1 MSWSAGV
8 YTRGYASWAA
18 DAASSLPISSSKFD
32 TEDNDFAAG
41 LNNCLTIDGLNKPNT
56 AMSWGLTGAQVLALT
71 RGSDGNVFGISRTG
85 GSNNPSLAFNV
96 TDATGTQ
103 LTVTGGKFIVNVA
116 GSAWLTIGTDGGTT
130 WGNPTG
136 GDQGAGTA
144 NFAGSVY
151 VNGTNLQ
158 GIPQNL
164 QSGTTYTLVLI
175 DQGKSILGSNASAK
189 TFTIPANASV
199 AFPIGTAVTF
209 INTGAGAMTIAI
221 TSDTLTFSPSGGT
234 GSRSLAQ
241 NGMATAVK
249 ITATQWLISGT
260 GLT

>member
-8 YTRGYASWAA
+8 YSRGYSSWAA
-18 DAASSLPISSSKFD
+18 DAAASLPISSSKFD
-32 TEDNDFAAG
+32 QEDNDFAGG
-41 LNNCLTIDGLNKPNT
+41 LNNCLTKDGLSIPNT
-56 AMSWGLTGAQVLALT
+56 AMVWGLTSAQVLALT
-71 RGSDGNVFGISRTG
+71 RGSDGNVFGISRTSG
-85 GSNNPSLAFNV
+85 TNNPALAFNV

-164 QSGTTYTLVLI
+164 QSGTTYTLVLT

-189 TFTIPANASV
+189 TFTIPANSSV
-199 AFPIGTAVTF
+199 AFPIGAAVTF
-209 INTGAGAMTIAI
+209 INTGAGAMSIAI
-221 TSDTLTFSPSGGT
+221 TTDTLTFSPTGGI

-241 NGMATAVK
+241 YGVATAIK
-249 ITATQWLISGT
+249 TAATTWYISGT